1 VQRLQ
6 LHAREGG
13 GPRIKPPRFEYL
25 APGSLDEALSVLAEH
40 GDEAKVL
47 AGGQSLVPLLNFRL
61 VRPTYLVDLNEIPDL
76 AYIRPENGRLTIGAM
91 TRQRAVETS
100 DVVADRCPLLADA
113 LPQIGH
119 FQIRN
124 RGTVGG
130 SLAHADPAAELPA
143 VVAAL
148 DGELV
153 VRSRR
158 GQRTLTP
165 EQFFVAYLTTAVEP
179 AELLV
184 EVRLP
189 AAPPRTGGAFVE
201 VSRRHGDFA
210 LVGVAASVTLDE
222 AGVCTRCAIALTG
235 VGPTPVVARDAAR
248 GLIGVKPADDAF
260 AEVGRRAAAP
270 LRPDGDLH
278 ASSEYR
284 KHVAAVLTR
293 RALARAVSR
302 AGGER

>member
-1 VQRLQ
+1 M
-6 LHAREGG
+6 
-13 GPRIKPPRFEYL
+13 KPPRFEYV
-25 APGSLDEALSVLAEH
+25 APTSVDEALALLAEH
-40 GDEAKVL
+40 GENAKIL

-61 VRPTYLVDLNEIPDL
+61 VRPGYLIDLNEIAGL
-76 AYIRPENGRLTIGAM
+76 AGIREDDGRLAIGAM
-91 TRQRAVETS
+91 TRQRAAETS
-100 DVVADRCPLLADA
+100 AIVRERCPLLADA

-119 FQIRN
+119 VQIRN
-124 RGTVGG
+124 RGTIGG

-148 DGELV
+148 GGELV
-153 VRSRR
+153 VRRAG
-158 GQRTLTP
+158 GQRVLSP

-189 AAPPRTGGAFVE
+189 VAPPRTGTAFVE

-210 LVGVAASVTLDE
+210 LVGVAASVTLD
-222 AGVCTRCAIALTG
+222 ASGVCTGCALALTG
-235 VGPTPVVARDAAR
+235 VGPTPVVARDAAAT
-248 GLIGVKPADDAF
+248 LIGVVPTPAAF
-260 AEVGRRAAAP
+260 DEAGRRAAAG

-284 KHVAAVLTR
+284 THVAGVLTR
-293 RALARAVSR
+293 RALARATER
-302 AGGER
+302 ARGQAR